1 MDSKLTALPPPLFT
15 SGPSSMIAMK
25 AMMQKKWDELD
36 AFALILLHVDDDVTE
51 PPGEQE
57 PASSSTDQVYVAVPR
72 GYDKSRVCQSFE
84 ARGRGQVQILG
95 FQASKDAVFPS
106 GLSLANVW
114 PLVGALL
121 QRRFVAFFGYMPC
134 NIMVFESALAN
145 FSNVASRCNVFVE
158 TLRKVRA
165 VERKLQS
172 AKRIA
177 NLQVEA
183 VASASA
189 IAGIVH
195 LEPEAEQHW
204 LRHNMRSHTG
214 ETRIFVRV
222 QLLLAVVFSAAAV
235 FITFSLA
242 HPLAPFGH
250 PPSDSYLRES
260 RCFPQLRRAAF
271 FVTFSLGS
279 FAYSR
284 ARVIPHCDSHLRESR
299 PFRWPGQWSFG
310 LGGLKAPQKFDK
322 GLPSSQFQGWYILQ
336 ELPPSMTEEFGANSE
351 AKVPSVTLRCP
362 VLGVLAMPPRSSEV
376 ASRKLTPLRL
386 TPPGGF
392 ELMASVPRTS
402 RGVLVKD
409 GNQRKFHGT
418 GILSDKVASRK
429 LTPLRLTPPGGFEL
443 MASVPRTSR
452 GVLVKDGNQRKEFG
466 YDFSMLEVKASAT
479 CVGESIFL
487 GTDQGQVF
495 GTYAIFAELLALA
508 LANEMD
514 DSSFTAK
521 RLNLELDA
529 M

>member
-36 AFALILLHVDDDVTE
+36 AFALILLHVDDDVT
-51 PPGEQE
+51 
-57 PASSSTDQVYVAVPR
+57 
-72 GYDKSRVCQSFE
+72 
-84 ARGRGQVQILG
+84 VQILG

-409 GNQRKFHGT
+409 GNQRTGSRTLASASKCFSYLTHGYVMPISHKC
-418 GILSDKVASRK
+418 GQLEA
-429 LTPLRLTPPGGFEL
+429 
-443 MASVPRTSR
+443 PRT
-452 GVLVKDGNQRKEFG
+452 
-466 YDFSMLEVKASAT
+466 
-479 CVGESIFL
+479 
-487 GTDQGQVF
+487 
-495 GTYAIFAELLALA
+495 AELRSRRGQSFGSCAPSSPSALSA
-508 LANEMD
+508 
-514 DSSFTAK
+514 
-521 RLNLELDA
+521 EL
-529 M
+529 